1 MCNYVTGF
9 LVQSRSGLWR
19 EQPTLVVYSPL
30 LSTLSGG
37 YEDEDDNRGS
47 GR

>member
-9 LVQSRSGLWR
+9 PVQSRSGVWR
-19 EQPTLVVYSPL
+19 ENHTLVVCSPL
-30 LSTLSGG
+30 ISTHIVRF
-37 YEDEDDNRGS
+37 EDEDDNRGS

>member
-9 LVQSRSGLWR
+9 SVQSRSGNLR
-19 EQPTLVVYSPL
+19 ETLSFVSSLL
-30 LSTLSGG
+30 LSAFTVGFES
-37 YEDEDDNRGS
+37 EDDNRGS

>member
-9 LVQSRSGLWR
+9 PVQSRSGVWR
-19 EQPTLVVYSPL
+19 ENPTLVVYSPL
-30 LSTLSGG
+30 LSTLSVRF
-37 YEDEDDNRGS
+37 EDEDDNRGS

>member
-9 LVQSRSGLWR
+9 SLKSRSGVWSENPALLFSR
-19 EQPTLVVYSPL
+19 L
-30 LSTLSGG
+30 LSTLTVWF
-37 YEDEDDNRGS
+37 EDEDDNRGS